1 MSGDQSNAA
10 AERSAHVERGPARRI
25 PGEAFLSEVSP
36 GVFQLKA
43 LVEAL
48 GEVERRAQAE
58 NERKQLAEAITE
70 AIAEDLGGRKQSRAL
85 PPRALPPQTGREL
98 FPSRDTLAPPAPSG
112 GLFGGAP
119 AAAGG
124 GLFGGAPTPHS
135 ATPPSAPSG
144 GLSGGAAAPA
154 PASGAT

>member
-1 MSGDQSNAA
+1 LSALAREAAVGALKACTGDTRPVVTSAHFEAAFSHVFPSVSPHEEANYLRA
-10 AERSAHVERGPARRI
+10 AERLRNARAKT
-25 PGEAFLSEVSP
+25 GANT
-36 GVFQLKA
+36 GA
-43 LVEAL
+43 
-48 GEVERRAQAE
+48 RA
-58 NERKQLAEAITE
+58 KAEANGMG
-70 AIAEDLGGRKQSRAL
+70 AAAPAAGGKHADGADGHGAAEGV
-85 PPRALPPQTGREL
+85 
-98 FPSRDTLAPPAPSG
+98 PSGARGSG